1 MVQEII
7 TQVGID
13 IITALI
19 IVAVLGA
26 SSSWYVIYRCQKKQ
40 SSDIKLMKKATA
52 FVLRRQVQETKILHP
67 EAIEE
72 IEDLEQTYKDLVEND
87 D

>member
-1 MVQEII
+1 MVEII
-7 TQVGID
+7 TQIGID
-13 IITALI
+13 IITGLLGAIIL
-19 IVAVLGA
+19 IVA
-26 SSSWYVIYRCQKKQ
+26 SWMYIFYKTVKKQ
-40 SSDIKLMKKATA
+40 SADIKLMKKASV
-52 FVLRRQVQETKILHP
+52 FVLRRLVQETKTLHP

>member
-1 MVQEII
+1 MVQVI
-7 TQVGID
+7 TQIGID
-13 IITALI
+13 ILTALLI
-19 IVAVLGA
+19 G
-26 SSSWYVIYRCQKKQ
+26 VIMIATSTLYIFHKSLKKQ
-40 SSDIKLMKKATA
+40 SSDIKLMKKASV
-52 FVLRRQVQETKILHP
+52 FVLRRLVQETKTLHP

>member
-1 MVQEII
+1 MTQVI
-7 TQVGID
+7 TQIGID
-13 IITALI
+13 ILTALLI
-19 IVAVLGA
+19 AVILGIA
-26 SSSWYVIYRCQKKQ
+26 SSIYVFYKSLKKQ
-40 SSDIKLMKKATA
+40 SADIKLMKKATS
-52 FVLRRQVQETKILHP
+52 FVLRRQVQETKTLHP

>member
-1 MVQEII
+1 MTEII
-7 TQVGID
+7 TQIGIE
-13 IITALI
+13 ILTTLLI
-19 IVAVLGA
+19 AVILVAA
-26 SSSWYVIYRCQKKQ
+26 SSMYVFYKSLKKQ
-40 SSDIKLMKKATA
+40 SADIKLMKKASV
-52 FVLRRQVQETKILHP
+52 FVLRRLVQETKTLHP

>member
-1 MVQEII
+1 MVQVI
-7 TQVGID
+7 TQIGID
-13 IITALI
+13 ILTALLI
-19 IVAVLGA
+19 GVILLAT
-26 SSSWYVIYRCQKKQ
+26 SSLYVFYKSLKKQ
-40 SSDIKLMKKATA
+40 SADIKLMKKASV
-52 FVLRRQVQETKILHP
+52 FVLRRLVQETKILHP

>member
-1 MVQEII
+1 MVEII
-7 TQVGID
+7 TQIGLD
-13 IITALI
+13 IFTGLLTGVI
-19 IVAVLGA
+19 IIAT
-26 SSSWYVIYRCQKKQ
+26 STFYVFHKSLKKQ
-40 SSDIKLMKKATA
+40 SADIKLMKKASV
-52 FVLRRQVQETKILHP
+52 FVLRRLVQETKALHP